1 MKCALIFLTM
11 LSVSCVAL
19 ASQPAATTDK
29 NLENTLRRIARER
42 ILQFDRGD
50 RSLWGPYVAEGYL
63 IATPTGVIQTRKEV
77 MDGFEPPRD
86 GYHDEFSFED
96 VHVRRDG
103 DTAVMSYV
111 FDEYEFWDDQKYV
124 VPKLRKTDTFILRNN
139 RWLLLASQETFIPAP
154 YKEVSVDPG
163 TLQQYAGRYRLMHSL
178 VYTVSILNDQLLL
191 KESDKQK
198 PKVLHPLSADTFF
211 ADGESAKII
220 FVRDNQESVTH
231 FLIRDNEYD
240 IKVPR
245 VQEDGT

>member
-1 MKCALIFLTM
+1 MKCALIFPTM

-19 ASQPAATTDK
+19 ASPPVTTTDR
-29 NLENTLRRIARER
+29 NLENTLTRIARER

-50 RSLWGPYVAEGYL
+50 KSLWGPYVAEGYL
-63 IATPTGVIQTRKEV
+63 IATPTGAIQTRKEV

-86 GYHDEFSFED
+86 GYHDEFSFKD

-111 FDEYEFWDDQKYV
+111 IDEYEFWDDQKYT
-124 VPKLRKTDTFILRNN
+124 VPKLRKTDTYILRNK
-139 RWLLLASQETFIPAP
+139 RWLLLTSQETFIPAP

-163 TLQQYAGRYRLMHSL
+163 TFQPYVGRYRLMHSL
-178 VYTVSILNDQLLL
+178 FYTVSILNNRLLL
-191 KESDKQK
+191 KESDKPN

-220 FVRDNQESVTH
+220 FVRDNQGSVTH
-231 FLIRDNEYD
+231 FLIRDNDYD